1 MKTLYDKL
9 WESHLVSEDENGTS
23 LIYIDRHLLHEV
35 TSPQAFEGLSI
46 NNRNPWRTN
55 SVLATADHNTPTK
68 NWSHGIKDPISKIQV
83 DTLDKNIRKFKIN
96 NYFPFGSKNQ
106 GIVHVIGPETGAT
119 LPGMTVVCGD
129 SHTSTHGAFGC
140 LAFGIGTS
148 EVEHVLATQ
157 CLVQKKSKS
166 MQINVVGHLN
176 KGVFAKDL
184 VLYIIGV
191 IGTAGGTGYAIE
203 YSGDAIQDLS
213 MEG

>member
-106 GIVHVIGPETGAT
+106 
-119 LPGMTVVCGD
+119 
-129 SHTSTHGAFGC
+129 
-140 LAFGIGTS
+140 
-148 EVEHVLATQ
+148 
-157 CLVQKKSKS
+157 
-166 MQINVVGHLN
+166 
-176 KGVFAKDL
+176 
-184 VLYIIGV
+184 
-191 IGTAGGTGYAIE
+191 
-203 YSGDAIQDLS
+203 
-213 MEG
+213 